1 MKVGKTTIKT
11 PADAIHVLEKA
22 EQYVAVILFNSI
34 LFSLFW

>member
-22 EQYVAVILFNSI
+22 EQYEFRIYHTATEK
-34 LFSLFW
+34 